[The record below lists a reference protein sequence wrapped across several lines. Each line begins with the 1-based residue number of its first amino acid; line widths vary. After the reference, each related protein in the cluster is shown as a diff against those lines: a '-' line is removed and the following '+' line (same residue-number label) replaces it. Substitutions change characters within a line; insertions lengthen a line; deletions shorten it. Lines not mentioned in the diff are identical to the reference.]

1 MRFRQRL
8 EQIKALVNKS
18 NVFISMWRTSFQ
30 KWHSEPL
37 VAANVVIPLR
47 IAGEMGK
54 SLFMHQRNFEAAE
67 DFSVATTETFVN
79 RLTADKF

>member
-1 MRFRQRL
+1 
-8 EQIKALVNKS
+8 
-18 NVFISMWRTSFQ
+18 
-30 KWHSEPL
+30 

-54 SLFMHQRNFEAAE
+54 SLFMHQRHLEAAE
-67 DFSVATTETFVN
+67 EFAVATTETLVN